1 MTVPVN
7 NVSLLDLQNEF
18 GGSGIISLSEYYA
31 GGPYV
36 SNPPPTSNYQTG
48 PIPTS
53 GPISLGCFR
62 GVTKIT
68 PVVLTPPAYVDMYG
82 HSRGDEYQYPFQY
95 NNVRNAT
102 NLHFLFTA
110 SGGLP
115 AQNSGAS
122 YSWWWEYKPGSNTI
136 YSFQISQP
144 QDSTGS
150 WFPIPANT
158 PNNSI
163 MDFWGTGDNGGNPV
177 TILLH
182 ATDGITTATYE
193 FIVGFYW

>member
-68 PVVLTPPAYVDMYG
+68 PVVITPYSEIDMVDHENG
-82 HSRGDEYQYPFQY
+82 TYPPTL
-95 NNVRNAT
+95 R
-102 NLHFLFTA
+102 
-110 SGGLP
+110 S
-115 AQNSGAS
+115 
-122 YSWWWEYKPGSNTI
+122 
-136 YSFQISQP
+136 
-144 QDSTGS
+144 
-150 WFPIPANT
+150 
-158 PNNSI
+158 
-163 MDFWGTGDNGGNPV
+163 
-177 TILLH
+177 
-182 ATDGITTATYE
+182 
-193 FIVGFYW
+193 

>member
-68 PVVLTPPAYVDMYG
+68 PVTITPPSMTDMYG
-82 HSRGDEYQYPFQY
+82 HANGPYDFSYTRDY
-95 NNVRNAT
+95 NAT
-102 NLHFLFTA
+102 NIHFILTA
-110 SGGLP
+110 GGGLP
-115 AQNSGAS
+115 QQKNDAA
-122 YSWWWEYKPGSNTI
+122 YSWSWVVKAGSVDHYTASLAN
-136 YSFQISQP
+136 P
-144 QDSTGS
+144 QDSSGS
-150 WFPIPANT
+150 DLIIP
-158 PNNSI
+158 PNQPNMSI
-163 MDFWGTGDNGGNPV
+163 IDFIVRGNYGGIITTYIV
-177 TILLH
+177 TV
-182 ATDGITTATYE
+182 TDGITSASIE
-193 FIVGFYW
+193 IGVGLWW

>member
-68 PVVLTPPAYVDMYG
+68 PVVLTPPYRDWETDRKSTRLNSS
-82 HSRGDEYQYPFQY
+82 HEIPSRMPSS
-95 NNVRNAT
+95 A
-102 NLHFLFTA
+102 
-110 SGGLP
+110 
-115 AQNSGAS
+115 
-122 YSWWWEYKPGSNTI
+122 
-136 YSFQISQP
+136 
-144 QDSTGS
+144 
-150 WFPIPANT
+150 
-158 PNNSI
+158 
-163 MDFWGTGDNGGNPV
+163 
-177 TILLH
+177 
-182 ATDGITTATYE
+182 
-193 FIVGFYW
+193 

>member
-68 PVVLTPPAYVDMYG
+68 PVVITPPTLVDMVD
-82 HSRGDEYQYPFQY
+82 HSNGPYAYRPIFTAGGGEP
-95 NNVRNAT
+95 AT
-102 NLHFLFTA
+102 NILFILTA
-110 SGGLP
+110 SGGRP
-115 AQNSGAS
+115 AQNDGN
-122 YSWWWEYKPGSNTI
+122 YVWSWQVKPGYTNYYSNTGI
-136 YSFQISQP
+136 YEPNYF
-144 QDSTGS
+144 TGS
-150 WFPIPANT
+150 EVSAAPQANQSVKGFFIGSA
-158 PNNSI
+158 NSGFSVYI
-163 MDFWGTGDNGGNPV
+163 V
-177 TILLH
+177 TV
-182 ATDGITTATYE
+182 TDGVTSASIE
-193 FIVGFYW
+193 LGFDAWW